1 MGRKLDENVG
11 LVIDFRPTKER
22 QRAEHSARYT
32 MQGILA
38 LNPEEARDYFRCAFI
53 MDPTRPE
60 VIRNY
65 ATSLQFSNPKL
76 SEEILGLLRH
86 D

>member
-1 MGRKLDENVG
+1 MGV
-11 LVIDFRPTKER
+11 VIDFRPKKE
-22 QRAEHSARYT
+22 QQKAEHSARYT

-38 LNPEEARDYFRCAFI
+38 LNPEEARDYFRCAF
-53 MDPTRPE
+53 MMQPDNPA

-76 SEEILGLLRH
+76 SEEILGRLPK
-86 D
+86 

>member
-1 MGRKLDENVG
+1 MGV
-11 LVIDFRPTKER
+11 VIDFRPAKER

-38 LNPEEARDYFRCAFI
+38 INPDEARDYFRCAF
-53 MDPTRPE
+53 MMEPHRPE

-65 ATSLQFSNPKL
+65 AASLEFSNPEL
-76 SEEILGLLRH
+76 SREILGRLSK
-86 D
+86 